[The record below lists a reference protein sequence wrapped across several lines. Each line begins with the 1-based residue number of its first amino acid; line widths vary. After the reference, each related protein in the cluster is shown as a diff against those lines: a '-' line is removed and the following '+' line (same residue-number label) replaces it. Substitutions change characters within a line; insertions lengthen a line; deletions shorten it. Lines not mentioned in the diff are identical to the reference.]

1 MTSESERERERERER
16 VRSRCCSK
24 EGLNRGAWT
33 AVEDKVLRE
42 YIEVHGEG
50 RWRKLPKLAGQSL
63 NYIYIHTDLYTLY
76 AVCYRTLEVEEDGG
90 QGMEVATSAI

>member
-1 MTSESERERERERER
+1 MGRNQ
-16 VRSRCCSK
+16 CCSK

-50 RWRKLPKLAGQSL
+50 RWRKLPKLAGKSL
-63 NYIYIHTDLYTLY
+63 NYMRYMSSAHIQY
-76 AVCYRTLEVEEDGG
+76 ATEP
-90 QGMEVATSAI
+90 